1 MSTKRKRGGFPKG
14 KNPIKG
20 AFNILGL
27 RKPSKKKVSND
38 DKKMSDGDITQIMD
52 KYFIR
57 SNEFRNELKKI
68 YFPQKS
74 DERGNDL
81 TPYEQVDNF
90 IKNWSDSHIN
100 EQLNPDDLI
109 KRIKHVNWKKS
120 NAFHTEYNKY
130 NDYQ

>member
-1 MSTKRKRGGFPKG
+1 MGKKTNNKKCRNTRRRSMSTKRKRGAGGFPKG

-27 RKPSKKKVSND
+27 RKPSN
-38 DKKMSDGDITQIMD
+38 KKMSDDDIKKIMK

-57 SNEFRNELKKI
+57 RDDFRGVLKEI
-68 YFPQKS
+68 YFPQQS

-90 IKNWSDSHIN
+90 IKNWSDSHIM
-100 EQLNPDDLI
+100 
-109 KRIKHVNWKKS
+109 S
-120 NAFHTEYNKY
+120 N
-130 NDYQ
+130 